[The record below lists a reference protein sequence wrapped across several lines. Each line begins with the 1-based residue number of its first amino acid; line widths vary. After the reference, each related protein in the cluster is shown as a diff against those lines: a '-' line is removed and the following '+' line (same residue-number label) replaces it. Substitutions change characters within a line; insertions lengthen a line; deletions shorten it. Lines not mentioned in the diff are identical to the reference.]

1 MPTSVPSPSPTERV
15 MVFIDGSNVFWA
27 SRARGLYIDYV
38 KLTNL
43 LVGTNRRLVRPYF
56 YCAVGV
62 PPKESQ
68 IRFYDKLKYSGFTV
82 ITKSLR
88 RRVSKARLVA
98 VFDSNNQEWKETK
111 TNDLAKVEKD
121 EEKGVDVALVTDMLS
136 MAYKNAYDT
145 AILVGGD
152 EDYLSTVEN
161 IKLIPRR
168 VEVAAFSDTDT
179 HDPPQ
184 WVSTICRNMI
194 MAADHFYHL
203 EKLTNQ
209 IKLVKI

>member
-1 MPTSVPSPSPTERV
+1 MPTVTVGSPPTERV
-15 MVFIDGSNVFWA
+15 MVFIDGSNIFWA

-43 LVGTNRRLVRPYF
+43 FVGSNRRLVRPYF

-62 PPKESQ
+62 PPRPSQ
-68 IRFYDKLKYSGFTV
+68 ISFHDKLKYSGFTV
-82 ITKSLR
+82 VTKSLR

-98 VFDSNNQEWKETK
+98 VFDSKKQEWKD
-111 TNDLAKVEKD
+111 TNVKDLVKVEKD

-152 EDYLSTVEN
+152 EDYLSTVGD
-161 IKLIPRR
+161 IKLIPKR
-168 VEVAAFSDTDT
+168 VEIAAFSDSDSN
-179 HDPPQ
+179 DPPR
-184 WVSTICRNMI
+184 WITTICREMKMI
-194 MAADHFYHL
+194 ADHFYPL
-203 EKLTNQ
+203 EKYINQ
-209 IKLVKI
+209 IKL

>member
-1 MPTSVPSPSPTERV
+1 MPTVAVGSSQTERV
-15 MVFIDGSNVFWA
+15 MVFIDGSNIFWA
-27 SRARGLYIDYV
+27 SRARGLRIDYL
-38 KLTNL
+38 KLTKL
-43 LVGTNRRLVRPYF
+43 LVGSNRRLVRPYF

-62 PPKESQ
+62 PPKLNQ
-68 IRFYDKLKYSGFTV
+68 IRFHDKLKYSGFTV

-98 VFDSNNQEWKETK
+98 VFDPQDGEWKGQKTK
-111 TNDLAKVEKD
+111 QLVKVEKD

-161 IKLIPRR
+161 IKQIPKR
-168 VEVAAFSDTDT
+168 VEIAAFSDNDT
-179 HDPPQ
+179 QTPQ
-184 WVSTICRNMI
+184 RWTSTICRDMI
-194 MAADHFYHL
+194 MAADQFYPL
-203 EKLTNQ
+203 EKLIKQ
-209 IKLVKI
+209 IKL